1 MVQCSRS
8 RSAPTADVDRM
19 KTETKA
25 TAPTREQILQAAQ
38 AAVLAKGFSG
48 TSIDELIAAVGIS
61 KSGFFYHFRDKTEL
75 AKALLLR
82 YVEDDNQVFDTIFA
96 RADELSEDP
105 LHSFLIAL
113 KMLAETFA
121 DLPNGHPG
129 CMIAAICY
137 HEQLFDRDVRDINAQ
152 AVLGWRQ
159 RFRQRLERVAEVYP
173 PRIPI
178 SLDDMADMLSVVAD
192 GGIVLSKATKDTDSL
207 PRQLLLYRDFVR
219 LVFSPPPETKRN

>member
-1 MVQCSRS
+1 MVDTDTRK
-8 RSAPTADVDRM
+8 P
-19 KTETKA
+19 
-25 TAPTREQILQAAQ
+25 APTRQQIIEAAQ
-38 AAVLAKGFSG
+38 SAVLAKGFSG

-61 KSGFFYHFRDKTEL
+61 KSGFFYHFRDKTDL
-75 AKALLLR
+75 AKTLLQC
-82 YVEDDNQVFDTIFA
+82 YVEEDHKIFDTIFA

-129 CMIAAICY
+129 CMVAAVCY
-137 HEQLFDRDVRDINAQ
+137 HEQLFDREVRDINAK

-159 RFRQRLERVAEVYP
+159 RFRERLDRIAGVYSLRAP
-173 PRIPI
+173 VN
-178 SLDDMADMLSVVAD
+178 LDDLADMLSVVAD

-207 PRQLLLYRDFVR
+207 PRQILLYREFVR
-219 LVFSPPPETKRN
+219 LIFNPPPA